1 MQNNNKLKIIPLGGL
16 HEIGKNMTVVEYR
29 DSIIIIDCGLTFPED
44 EMLGIDIVIPDF
56 TYLINNKN
64 KIKGLV
70 LTHGHEDHIGAV
82 PYLLKELDIPIYG
95 TPLTMGL
102 LENKLKEHRIP
113 LSCLKVVNQGDR
125 IKLGKFE
132 VEWVRVNHSIPDSS
146 SIYIKSP
153 IGNVFV
159 TGDFKVDFTPISG
172 EPIDLTRLGEIGKE
186 GVLAMVGESTNVL
199 RKGYT
204 MSESNVGETF
214 NRIFQS
220 CINNRI
226 IIATFAS
233 NVHRVQQII
242 NSAEKFGR
250 KVVLSG
256 RSMETMM
263 DTARRLGYVDVK
275 KNTIIDINQMKKYKP
290 EETVVITTG
299 SQGEPMSALTRIA
312 FGEHRKIQAT
322 AEDVII
328 LSATPIPGNEN
339 SVAKVIN
346 KLMETGSKV
355 IYEALSEIHVSG
367 HACQEELKMML
378 SLIKPK
384 YFVPAHGEVRHLLK
398 HAELATQMG
407 IDPSDIFILE
417 NGDVLEFNKKSA
429 AISGSVP
436 SGNTLVDG
444 LGIGDV
450 GNIVLRDRKHLSEDG
465 LIVVV
470 ITISKQEGKVVSG
483 PDIISRGFVYV
494 RESVD
499 LMDEARD
506 MVKKTLDKCDRKS
519 ISDWST
525 LKTNIREDLRGFLY
539 HRTKRNPMILPII
552 MEIWGGTFL
561 SLNLWAKLATNIS
574 KTI

>member
-1 MQNNNKLKIIPLGGL
+1 MKNYRRIKSMQNNNKLKIIPLGGL

-220 CINNRI
+220 CMNNRI

-470 ITISKQEGKVVSG
+470 ITISKQEGRVVSG

-552 MEIWGGTFL
+552 MEI
-561 SLNLWAKLATNIS
+561 
-574 KTI
+574 